1 VAKKR
6 KYNMHFALFLTVYDY
21 PSSIATVKNGGVA

>member
-1 VAKKR
+1 
-6 KYNMHFALFLTVYDY
+6 MHFALFLTVYDY